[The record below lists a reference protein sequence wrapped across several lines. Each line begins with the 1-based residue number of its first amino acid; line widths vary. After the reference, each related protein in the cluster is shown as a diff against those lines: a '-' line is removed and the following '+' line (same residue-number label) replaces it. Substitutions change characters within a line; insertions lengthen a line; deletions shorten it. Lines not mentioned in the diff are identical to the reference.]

1 MWLDDVPAV
10 SDSIRAVPEIPR
22 VITIKDIAAKAGVS
36 VATVSL
42 ALRGSTKIRPVT
54 AARVR
59 QVAEELH
66 YTPNPLVSAL
76 MARIRESTPS
86 REQVAIGAIYIGEDE
101 RRENNSL
108 FLAAIFAGA
117 QERAESLGFRL
128 AMFRSLEKGLNEKRL
143 RDILVN
149 RGIHGLIILP
159 SSDFG
164 MKLDLDWSRFAA
176 VAIGYSLADPPLNR
190 VCPDQFQELSEA
202 FTQLRRRGYRRIG
215 LYLDI
220 DTDLRVRHKWAAL
233 LEWENSRIAARDRV
247 PLGLVPEISRDSFLG
262 WFRRARPEVILSPR
276 QTVVDWLAEEGLE
289 LPRDVGFGHLNWT
302 ERVAPCSG
310 IDQRSHLL
318 GAAAVEAVVAQL
330 HRNERG
336 LPAVARTVSI
346 EGAWVDGP
354 TTRALSVG
362 DHGSAG
368 SPSVAA
374 GDDPTPGF
382 GP

>member
-1 MWLDDVPAV
+1 
-10 SDSIRAVPEIPR
+10 VPEVPH

-42 ALRGSTKIRPVT
+42 ALRSSTKIRPST

-59 QVAEELH
+59 QIAQELH

-76 MARIRESTPS
+76 MARIREAKPS

-101 RRENNSL
+101 TRETNSL

-128 AMFRSLEKGLNEKRL
+128 ALFRSREKGLNEKRL
-143 RDILVN
+143 RDILIS

-159 SSDFG
+159 ASDFG
-164 MKLDLDWSRFAA
+164 TKLELDWSQFAA
-176 VAIGYSLADPPLNR
+176 VAIGYSLVDPPLNR

-202 FTQLRRRGYRRIG
+202 FIQLRRRGYRRIG
-215 LYLDI
+215 LYLDTE
-220 DTDLRVRHKWAAL
+220 TDQRVRHKWAAL

-247 PLGLVPEISRDSFLG
+247 PLGLVPEISRDSFLA

-276 QTVVDWLAEEGLE
+276 QTVVEWLEAEGLL

-318 GAAAVEAVVAQL
+318 GAAAVESVVAQL

-336 LPAVARTVSI
+336 LPTVARTVSI

-354 TTRALSVG
+354 TTRPLP
-362 DHGSAG
+362 AG
-368 SPSVAA
+368 IHLGVESTSGAASP
-374 GDDPTPGF
+374 
-382 GP
+382 